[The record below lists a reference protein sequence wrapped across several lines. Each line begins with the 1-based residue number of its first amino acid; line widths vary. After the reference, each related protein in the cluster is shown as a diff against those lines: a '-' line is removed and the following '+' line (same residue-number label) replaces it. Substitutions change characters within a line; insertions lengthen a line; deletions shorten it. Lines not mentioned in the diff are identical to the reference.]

1 MWRGSKRSFDNF
13 VNQLNREAAKFGIKF
28 PLKEIQFGKSVDF
41 LDLTVYLG
49 DDNTIQYKG
58 YTKPTDAK
66 RYLNVKSFHP
76 RSVFKSIPYSQI
88 LRTIENNSKET
99 TRTAQ
104 LNELVEHFENSGY
117 SRQTIQDLKQRAIEK
132 NNNDNTDQN
141 NNTMSDDDD
150 NKTLVFP
157 VHYFEGIQ
165 EFKTLVRNL
174 EEDFRQLIGETRV
187 MFALKKGTSI
197 GNALVR
203 NKALCAEPTTRT
215 ENQKCNAPG
224 CLQCP
229 LVNEEHQLT
238 INNTNIKIPRSLN
251 CKTRNVI
258 YLWKC
263 KLCHDEC
270 YFGRTTQK
278 CHARTNG
285 HRSCFNDEE
294 KVENSALS
302 MHAKETHDSDFNL
315 KNFKISIVKKISPQN
330 IRREE
335 FKFIEKFRTIQ
346 LGLNRYKA
354 S

>member
-1 MWRGSKRSFDNF
+1 M
-13 VNQLNREAAKFGIKF
+13 EIK
-28 PLKEIQFGKSVDF
+28 I
-41 LDLTVYLG
+41 
-49 DDNTIQYKG
+49 
-58 YTKPTDAK
+58 
-66 RYLNVKSFHP
+66 
-76 RSVFKSIPYSQI
+76 
-88 LRTIENNSKET
+88 
-99 TRTAQ
+99 
-104 LNELVEHFENSGY
+104 
-117 SRQTIQDLKQRAIEK
+117 
-132 NNNDNTDQN
+132 
-141 NNTMSDDDD
+141 
-150 NKTLVFP
+150 
-157 VHYFEGIQ
+157 YF
-165 EFKTLVRNL
+165 
-174 EEDFRQLIGETRV
+174 
-187 MFALKKGTSI
+187 
-197 GNALVR
+197 GNATLAW
-203 NKALCAEPTTRT
+203 NKAFCAEPTTRA
-215 ENQKCNAPG
+215 ENQKYNAPG

-229 LVNEEHQLT
+229 VVNEEHQLT

-315 KNFKISIVKKISPQN
+315 KNFQISIVKKISPQN